1 MPFNRGPLHITQPK
15 LVRHDRPPST
25 ECLVPAFGGA
35 ILSAA
40 WKEALWVNSS
50 WQCPHDRGGPS
61 SNTKIVKRA

>member
-40 WKEALWVNSS
+40 WKEALWDKFFMAVPARQRRS
-50 WQCPHDRGGPS
+50 
-61 SNTKIVKRA
+61 V